1 MFDQLV
7 TPANLGS
14 PYLIFNSSNVYFE
27 DCEVNNFRKDY
38 DIELYGSTNFTAIN
52 TYFDLDFIGQS
63 VMHVDHSSRAE
74 LYGVTINPGGWPY
87 SDTPIE
93 ILNTSAWV
101 NIYRWLY
108 LNVTDLLNIP
118 LGATTVSTKNLNL
131 NEFSPI
137 PRQCI
142 LDYLDKG
149 NISDTEYNITNSS
162 GYVILPL
169 ITDNLT
175 YSSVPNSIF
184 VGNYH
189 ITAYYDQYSTSMNV
203 GLDSYPIILAGAN
216 NPKMTLKFSDLLI
229 SPKNNTYFDK
239 SISDIEID
247 SGIGT
252 IRDSVY
258 QKPQGGVVDMTF
270 GQQGNIR
277 IGGTGTLNLLSTGL
291 GIEQDAN
298 HKYYILIEENG
309 KINLED
315 QSAIMDGVVTP
326 GQYPV
331 NIYVN
336 DSSEMTLKE
345 GSVFKNIGALGIFRN
360 SKITFDNSE
369 IHGGLLYANG
379 VNRNLIIKAQNQS
392 RINMSSLSLSTAD
405 VTLEN
410 TNISTN
416 SIPIM
421 SNIDLDAS
429 NCTFNK
435 HLTFTN
441 GSAVKLK
448 NVTKPDFFN
457 ISAKDTSLIE
467 VYWWLTVIV
476 KDSQGNRLQG
486 VKVTVRNY
494 TKNAV
499 LSTTP
504 YDEGY
509 TDENGEFTLVTLG
522 GLIYFD
528 PVSGKCRRQYGGIY
542 GNYNITASFA
552 GSIGSPS
559 SRSTGNVHVFG
570 QNQEYEII
578 IPGGPDLVIES
589 DDISYSP
596 DTGIKGE
603 RVYVNATVHNQGSF
617 NASNIRIEFWDE
629 DRDTQLG
636 DTKTIPNLEPGQSKK
651 VSIIQYFLIE
661 GEYRIKVEVDPDNEI
676 GETNEKNNVANNT
689 ITVLNL
695 DKPDLTYVANSLFTT
710 PPSPISNRSKITAS
724 VYINNIGNAESD
736 SFRVRFYAYYID
748 SKPEIEYWNSS
759 DIIVGGLATGETT
772 LVQSY
777 TQWEINRTGNYRLE
791 AVIDVSN
798 QVEEWNEENNTIT
811 RLIEVVVGPDLTV
824 TSIGFIPNPP
834 ITREKEFAITA
845 TIVNVGPSNATNINV
860 SFYLDT
866 TNEDD
871 LIDMVMINYL
881 NSSESK
887 NVEIFTTI
895 SEAGEYNIWAKA
907 DPYNSISEIIE
918 DNNSFNKELI
928 IVKKADLNV
937 DDIQFKYLEI
947 ENNIETNIT
956 AIIKNEGETTS
967 ETFTIRVYDGDP
979 AHNGKQI
986 KEIGNIPGLKADE
999 SKPVVI
1005 VWSSDIGGWHDIWVE
1020 VESIDE
1026 EDDKNNIKSER
1037 IYVMT
1042 KPDLFVYSIITD
1054 KETDQILVDDTVVK
1068 INISIKNGGDTNA
1081 QNFEIEL
1088 WDGPPEV
1095 GKEYLTRILIY
1106 QIEGNTIRNETI
1118 EHTFLTDGNH
1128 HIHVIVDPDNVIPES
1143 NEKNNTATKI
1153 IFVSKT
1159 APDIRLLTDIDEI
1172 IPKIEGVANPLEPRV
1187 VIEKEKFDFIF
1198 EIINEGSD
1206 IADNFTVLV
1215 LDETNEIFN
1224 KTYTLNFVQQNQSIE
1239 IQTPLFEAKYKKD
1252 IKGHRKITIWI
1263 DPDNRIK
1270 ETNENNNIYEF
1281 DGYKVIKS
1289 NLALNRI
1296 EIYREGEQIVESQ
1309 VKKGDILTLRAYVK
1323 NMGSEKAN
1331 ATVRF
1336 TVDGTPKDTPFS
1348 SIEPDPDQE
1357 ALFILKDQKIETSSA
1372 FIISAE
1378 AISKERESDY
1388 NDNIE
1393 TKTIEGSG
1401 SSKDSKDNFMLLMM
1415 ILLIVIIIIICAVV
1429 GAVLYLKKKREKMAE
1444 CSECGALIPV
1454 ETTACPKCGAEFSD
1468 EIECGE
1474 CGALMKITDTKCP
1487 VCGAS
1492 FTKEGEEGE
1501 LGPMEEGEG
1510 EEKPKPGKAPPA
1522 PDKETTE
1529 PAPGKKVPAPKAKA
1543 AAAKTP
1549 SAVAAAPAP
1558 AGAII
1563 PPPPSKP
1570 TGAPPAAA
1578 PVASAADED
1587 EEKAECYRCGAIVP
1601 LSASMCPECGAE
1613 FE

>member
-1 MFDQLV
+1 
-7 TPANLGS
+7 
-14 PYLIFNSSNVYFE
+14 
-27 DCEVNNFRKDY
+27 
-38 DIELYGSTNFTAIN
+38 
-52 TYFDLDFIGQS
+52 
-63 VMHVDHSSRAE
+63 
-74 LYGVTINPGGWPY
+74 
-87 SDTPIE
+87 
-93 ILNTSAWV
+93 
-101 NIYRWLY
+101 
-108 LNVTDLLNIP
+108 
-118 LGATTVSTKNLNL
+118 
-131 NEFSPI
+131 
-137 PRQCI
+137 
-142 LDYLDKG
+142 
-149 NISDTEYNITNSS
+149 
-162 GYVILPL
+162 
-169 ITDNLT
+169 
-175 YSSVPNSIF
+175 
-184 VGNYH
+184 
-189 ITAYYDQYSTSMNV
+189 
-203 GLDSYPIILAGAN
+203 
-216 NPKMTLKFSDLLI
+216 
-229 SPKNNTYFDK
+229 
-239 SISDIEID
+239 
-247 SGIGT
+247 
-252 IRDSVY
+252 
-258 QKPQGGVVDMTF
+258 
-270 GQQGNIR
+270 
-277 IGGTGTLNLLSTGL
+277 
-291 GIEQDAN
+291 
-298 HKYYILIEENG
+298 
-309 KINLED
+309 
-315 QSAIMDGVVTP
+315 
-326 GQYPV
+326 
-331 NIYVN
+331 
-336 DSSEMTLKE
+336 
-345 GSVFKNIGALGIFRN
+345 
-360 SKITFDNSE
+360 
-369 IHGGLLYANG
+369 
-379 VNRNLIIKAQNQS
+379 
-392 RINMSSLSLSTAD
+392 
-405 VTLEN
+405 
-410 TNISTN
+410 
-416 SIPIM
+416 
-421 SNIDLDAS
+421 
-429 NCTFNK
+429 
-435 HLTFTN
+435 
-441 GSAVKLK
+441 
-448 NVTKPDFFN
+448 
-457 ISAKDTSLIE
+457 
-467 VYWWLTVIV
+467 
-476 KDSQGNRLQG
+476 
-486 VKVTVRNY
+486 
-494 TKNAV
+494 
-499 LSTTP
+499 
-504 YDEGY
+504 
-509 TDENGEFTLVTLG
+509 
-522 GLIYFD
+522 
-528 PVSGKCRRQYGGIY
+528 
-542 GNYNITASFA
+542 
-552 GSIGSPS
+552 
-559 SRSTGNVHVFG
+559 
-570 QNQEYEII
+570 
-578 IPGGPDLVIES
+578 
-589 DDISYSP
+589 
-596 DTGIKGE
+596 
-603 RVYVNATVHNQGSF
+603 
-617 NASNIRIEFWDE
+617 
-629 DRDTQLG
+629 
-636 DTKTIPNLEPGQSKK
+636 
-651 VSIIQYFLIE
+651 
-661 GEYRIKVEVDPDNEI
+661 
-676 GETNEKNNVANNT
+676 
-689 ITVLNL
+689 
-695 DKPDLTYVANSLFTT
+695 
-710 PPSPISNRSKITAS
+710 
-724 VYINNIGNAESD
+724 
-736 SFRVRFYAYYID
+736 
-748 SKPEIEYWNSS
+748 
-759 DIIVGGLATGETT
+759 
-772 LVQSY
+772 
-777 TQWEINRTGNYRLE
+777 
-791 AVIDVSN
+791 
-798 QVEEWNEENNTIT
+798 
-811 RLIEVVVGPDLTV
+811 
-824 TSIGFIPNPP
+824 
-834 ITREKEFAITA
+834 
-845 TIVNVGPSNATNINV
+845 
-860 SFYLDT
+860 
-866 TNEDD
+866 
-871 LIDMVMINYL
+871 
-881 NSSESK
+881 
-887 NVEIFTTI
+887 
-895 SEAGEYNIWAKA
+895 
-907 DPYNSISEIIE
+907 
-918 DNNSFNKELI
+918 
-928 IVKKADLNV
+928 
-937 DDIQFKYLEI
+937 
-947 ENNIETNIT
+947 
-956 AIIKNEGETTS
+956 
-967 ETFTIRVYDGDP
+967 
-979 AHNGKQI
+979 
-986 KEIGNIPGLKADE
+986 
-999 SKPVVI
+999 
-1005 VWSSDIGGWHDIWVE
+1005 
-1020 VESIDE
+1020 
-1026 EDDKNNIKSER
+1026 
-1037 IYVMT
+1037 MT

-1206 IADNFTVLV
+1206 IAYYFTVLV